1 MSIILNNLEHFFLKI
16 YMSFLFC
23 FPIIIRIFVENINNN

>member
-1 MSIILNNLEHFFLKI
+1 MSTILNNLEQCFLKI
-16 YMSFLFC
+16 SMCFLFC

>member
-1 MSIILNNLEHFFLKI
+1 MSIILNNLEQRFLKI
-16 YMSFLFC
+16 SMSFLFS

>member
-1 MSIILNNLEHFFLKI
+1 MIWNNVFLKI